1 MKRIVLALM
10 DISDMHY
17 YRIRT
22 GQYGCGDEYL
32 LLPELRHLYDIN
44 DPGEVLPAKVTTE
57 DIVKRIKFPADN
69 TLTVIG
75 FIIV

>member
-1 MKRIVLALM
+1 M

-17 YRIRT
+17 SRIHT
-22 GQYGCGDEYL
+22 GQYGCGYEYL

-44 DPGEVLPAKVTTE
+44 DPGEVFPAKVLTTE
-57 DIVKRIKFPADN
+57 DIVKRNKFPAEN

-75 FIIV
+75 FIIVWMRLRIE